1 VTDLGLSPEYFW
13 GLTWYD
19 WGLYVLKLHKD
30 NQRRLSERELPIELT
45 RSFMALFANAN
56 RKENARVFEP
66 QDFYKLSTDKISVEE
81 RPLTFKEAKQM
92 YGSRLKKNGDK

>member
-1 VTDLGLSPEYFW
+1 
-13 GLTWYD
+13 
-19 WGLYVLKLHKD
+19 
-30 NQRRLSERELPIELT
+30 
-45 RSFMALFANAN
+45 MALFANAN
-56 RKENARVFEP
+56 REKNARVFEP